1 MSWNRTAQQ
10 AEKAVR
16 CVGAYD
22 SSDRWIDKSC
32 FKSYQAIGSPCN
44 PRMLE
49 AKMVGTERKKDG
61 EGGERRQEK
70 KSGFKES
77 VEGGMG

>member
-1 MSWNRTAQQ
+1 
-10 AEKAVR
+10 
-16 CVGAYD
+16 
-22 SSDRWIDKSC
+22 
-32 FKSYQAIGSPCN
+32 
-44 PRMLE
+44 MLE